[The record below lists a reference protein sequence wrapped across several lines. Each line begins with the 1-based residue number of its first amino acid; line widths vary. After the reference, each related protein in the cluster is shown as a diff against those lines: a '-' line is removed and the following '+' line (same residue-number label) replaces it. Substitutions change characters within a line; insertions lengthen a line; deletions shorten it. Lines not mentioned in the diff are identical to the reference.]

1 MKIPDEFVREQQ
13 KLMHHRPHLQQ
24 MFQRHCIWAATW
36 QKPTKWLCA
45 QRRLRSAW
53 ASAQSDQSLCCA
65 LNAYP
70 FFMQTAKTLIRL
82 GGCPGWSESSLGAHS
97 FCWFCHVA
105 AHIRSNREQD
115 HWSEL
120 RYNLHCDNSELTL
133 GLKTH
138 ECSSP
143 NRLLQLAVEPMST
156 TRNVFVLSVDLNRPR
171 AECLHDR
178 KIHFKVYRCTIEIS
192 VGYRIFWARPIA
204 KTWG

>member
-1 MKIPDEFVREQQ
+1 MKSQGQLFSQQ
-13 KLMHHRPHLQQ
+13 LLNKATTRYLQRYLG
-24 MFQRHCIWAATW
+24 FEKGILWNSARYEETRRVCSWAAENATPPADVSSVLYMIRDATW
-36 QKPTKWLCA
+36 QNQLSDCVP
-45 QRRLRSAW
+45 SED
-53 ASAQSDQSLCCA
+53 SDQ
-65 LNAYP
+65 
-70 FFMQTAKTLIRL
+70 
-82 GGCPGWSESSLGAHS
+82 PG
-97 FCWFCHVA
+97 
-105 AHIRSNREQD
+105 SNRKQD

-143 NRLLQLAVEPMST
+143 NRLLQLAVEPLST